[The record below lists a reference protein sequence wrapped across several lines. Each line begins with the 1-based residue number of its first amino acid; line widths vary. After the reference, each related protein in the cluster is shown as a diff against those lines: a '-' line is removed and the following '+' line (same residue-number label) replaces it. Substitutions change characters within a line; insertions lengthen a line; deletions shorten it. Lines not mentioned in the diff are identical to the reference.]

1 MEGIKKSKP
10 GASSQPAV
18 RFPTITSNSTK
29 MDLRAKSAASLPRH
43 NLNEED
49 FNRPASASNTI
60 GENSVPQKAPIM
72 KMTDAFQH
80 SVSSLED
87 SKTSDETSTAQM
99 KIINDRADAFI
110 DEIFEKKKTEESD
123 IRGSK
128 KNNREKKRKQ
138 KIREKKRQKF

>member
-1 MEGIKKSKP
+1 MGTP
-10 GASSQPAV
+10 
-18 RFPTITSNSTK
+18 NSTK

-87 SKTSDETSTAQM
+87 SKTSGEKSTAQM

-110 DEIFEKKKTEESD
+110 DEIFEKKKTEDSN
-123 IRGSK
+123 IRESK
-128 KNNREKKRKQ
+128 KTTAKKKGNKKIHEK
-138 KIREKKRQKF
+138 